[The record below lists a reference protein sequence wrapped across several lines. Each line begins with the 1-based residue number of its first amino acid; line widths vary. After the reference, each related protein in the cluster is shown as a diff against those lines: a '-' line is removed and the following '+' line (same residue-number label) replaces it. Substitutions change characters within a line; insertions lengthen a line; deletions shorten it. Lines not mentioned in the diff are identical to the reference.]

1 MLPFSGRYLAAQ
13 SEVTGC
19 HQRDADDDAE
29 LRAVAMPADASA
41 LPIEPRLRFQ
51 ARAYVGTQSLSLRLS
66 PAHYPRFQTIGTRAP
81 EATRIVTHRD

>member
-1 MLPFSGRYLAAQ
+1 MTRSALHQIDRTRQSNERSTLPFSGRYLAAQ

-19 HQRDADDDAE
+19 QQREADDDAE

-51 ARAYVGTQSLSLRLS
+51 AERPEPML
-66 PAHYPRFQTIGTRAP
+66 AP
-81 EATRIVTHRD
+81 KACH